1 MHTWS
6 LTGLEHVV
14 MYGEWAGV
22 FEAFVDGEAVR
33 PSLDPIAPTV
43 IFNKTDLV
51 YGLHTAIPNVAEGEA
66 LTLQ

>member
-1 MHTWS
+1 
-6 LTGLEHVV
+6 